1 MKVSFRYWLDG
12 KIRAAVMWVLGS
24 LVGKSVEENLDL
36 QRLRVRKIL
45 LVRGIF
51 RMGDSILST
60 PAIFLFR
67 KNFPAAQIDF
77 VGSPISKQLFKNLPI
92 NHHYEIHNRFPF
104 VCWTYLA
111 LLKRIRAQ
119 GYDLAVDVSGS
130 SSALSSFIVGFSGAR
145 FRAGLRGK
153 WDCWFNLRY
162 RRPIEINKYKSLPE
176 LIGAMG
182 LKTERC
188 LPTLMLSHN
197 EKTEGRR
204 RIDELVGS
212 GEGPIVGIFVGGRRA
227 RGKRWPKQHFVEVA
241 AELRS
246 KGAKTLIF
254 VGPEERE
261 LCEYFRDVLSFR
273 SMVVFEPDPRRFAAM
288 VANCHLFV
296 ACDSG
301 PLHLA
306 CALQTR
312 TVAIFLR
319 RDFDRWGPVSSL
331 AHIVYREGGVSPNL
345 VIDACFGEL
354 ANLCSR
360 PEERKI
366 ANG

>member
-1 MKVSFRYWLDG
+1 MKVSFRYRLDG
-12 KIRAAVMWVLGS
+12 KIRSAVMWVLGL

-36 QRLRVRKIL
+36 RRLRVRKIL

-77 VGSPISKQLFKNLPI
+77 VGSPMSKRLFAHLPI
-92 NHHYEIHNRFPF
+92 DHHYEVQRKFPM
-104 VCWTYLA
+104 VCWSYLA
-111 LLKRIRAQ
+111 LLTQIRSKS
-119 GYDLAVDVSGS
+119 YDLAVDVSGS

-145 FRAGLRGK
+145 FRAGLLGK
-153 WDCWFNLRY
+153 WDRWFNLRY
-162 RRPIEINKYKSLPE
+162 PRPIEINKYKSLPE

-182 LKTERC
+182 LRTEKC

-204 RIDELVGS
+204 RIDALAVG
-212 GEGPIVGIFVGGRRA
+212 GRGPVVGMFVGGRKA
-227 RGKRWPKQHFVEVA
+227 RGKRWPKRNFIELA
-241 AELRS
+241 AELRAE
-246 KGAKTLIF
+246 GARVLVF

-261 LCEYFRDVLSFR
+261 LAEYFRDVLNFR
-273 SMVVFEPDPRRFAAM
+273 SAVVFEPDPRRFASLIAH
-288 VANCHLFV
+288 CDLFV

-306 CALQTR
+306 CALRTR

-319 RDFDRWGPVSSL
+319 HDFDRWGPLPSL
-331 AHIVYREGGVSPNL
+331 ARIVYGQGGVSPEHVMN
-345 VIDACFGEL
+345 ACCDEL
-354 ANLCSR
+354 AHLSFR